1 MDWGERRKV
10 MKDWA
15 SKLWRSGY
23 PATTRHQVAKESI
36 EKYER
41 MCTVEDKGGRPVN
54 RAREWKQAAR
64 RLEKET
70 KTAYWHKTSK
80 N

>member
-1 MDWGERRKV
+1 MIPLLEWKESVKARNEFSVRI
-10 MKDWA
+10 
-15 SKLWRSGY
+15 WRSGY

-70 KTAYWHKTSK
+70 KTA
-80 N
+80 